1 MHEAESSP
9 QLDLYF
15 FFSQGIGFL
24 GLAGC
29 TQSPSAVPACDGA
42 ATQAELFAAIAFVLP
57 GHKGSA
63 LGANFLKRGY
73 PRDEFGPGRSL

>member
-1 MHEAESSP
+1 M
-9 QLDLYF
+9 
-15 FFSQGIGFL
+15 
-24 GLAGC
+24 
-29 TQSPSAVPACDGA
+29 PACDGA

-63 LGANFLKRGY
+63 LGGNFLKRGY